1 MKQQPMEKGTVEEG
15 SNGCGMMRGDEG
27 ICPCPLEGVIDTVGK
42 KWTLSIVTT
51 IGNHDRLRFGELQEK
66 LAGIS
71 PKTLADRLKELE
83 RMKLVDRKAYAEIPP
98 RVEYS
103 LTEGGEGL
111 RRAAIPLMEWA
122 SKQGHST
129 DQKFVFIKR

>member
-1 MKQQPMEKGTVEEG
+1 LEKGTVEEG
-15 SNGCGMMRGDEG
+15 SNNCGMMRGDHG

-51 IGNHDRLRFGELQEK
+51 IGNHGRLRFGELQGK

-71 PKTLADRLKELE
+71 PKTLAERLKELE
-83 RMKLVDRKAYAEIPP
+83 RMKLVERKAYAEIPP

-122 SKQGHST
+122 SEHGPSAGQMLT
-129 DQKFVFIKR
+129 FIRGK